1 MLAAKSH
8 TKTRSIRKPHIHQI
22 NAYIHSEKPLH
33 CRRTLDQYSYYMMD
47 TTEPRDLDQIVYKW
61 ARNKQSRQRSA
72 EQVCDNFSD
81 DEELDPKP
89 GVDRDKAIEIPCE
102 PKHRPVI
109 MVDQLWLWVLPDGT
123 VVTSLP
129 NTADP
134 SKTYNIQTRLEATFF
149 DRAGMSDSPIQSVD
163 HVVQAVLNTC
173 VGFFEREGPCGVR
186 FRDCFQSYISEI
198 VSLLSPLLCAAISIV
213 TFKY

>member
-1 MLAAKSH
+1 MFAVENHARGR
-8 TKTRSIRKPHIHQI
+8 RSREPHIHQI
-22 NAYIHSEKPLH
+22 DAYIHSDKPLH

-72 EQVCDNFSD
+72 EGAPESFSE
-81 DEELDPKP
+81 DEVNIKS
-89 GVDRDKAIEIPCE
+89 GADRDKPTEIPRE
-102 PKHRPVI
+102 PRHRPVI
-109 MVDQLWLWVLPDGT
+109 MVDQLWLWVLPNGT

-134 SKTYNIQTRLEATFF
+134 SKTHNIQTRLKAAFF
-149 DRAGMSDSPIQSVD
+149 DHDGVSDSPVHSVN
-163 HVVQAVLNTC
+163 HVVQAILNSC

-186 FRDCFQSYISEI
+186 FRECFQSYISEI
-198 VSLLSPLLCAAISIV
+198 VSFPGSLLYAAILVAAS
-213 TFKY
+213 KC